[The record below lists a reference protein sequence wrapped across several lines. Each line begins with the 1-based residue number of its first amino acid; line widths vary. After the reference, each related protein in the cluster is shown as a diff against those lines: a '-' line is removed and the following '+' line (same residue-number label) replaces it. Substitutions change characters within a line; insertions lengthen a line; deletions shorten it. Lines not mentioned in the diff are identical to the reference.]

1 MRFVRVFL
9 LLGIIFI
16 QSIADSII
24 DTSSTLESPNQT
36 PQIPIVNGF
45 KKLYSL
51 HADNFIFLESL
62 SPTHSNDANQTQDN
76 TILKNP
82 TISNKPKILLIMDDI
97 QNASQ
102 IKQIQSLPLK
112 IIPSIFPKTKYN
124 PKTPLIAQKNAFYM
138 IHLPLEAQNFE
149 QKELE
154 PIKVGTSKDNIYAII
169 AQIKQDFPNL
179 LYINNHTGSKFTQ
192 SEKDMLNLLSVFD
205 ELGLKFIDSVTT
217 PHPASEKI
225 SHQQKRLIMQ
235 RDIFLDNEI
244 STTHTKA
251 QLKLAIQKAQKK
263 GYIIAICHPHTS
275 TFKALKQMSD
285 ELNHALEFVTPKEL
299 ESYLSSQAITHY
311 TRERFYANAQ

>member
-1 MRFVRVFL
+1 MHFIKIFL

-16 QSIADSII
+16 QGFADSII
-24 DTSSTLESPNQT
+24 DTSTTSESTNQT
-36 PQIPIVNGF
+36 PQIPIINGF

-62 SPTHSNDANQTQDN
+62 SPTRSNHAHKIHQNN
-76 TILKNP
+76 T
-82 TISNKPKILLIMDDI
+82 SNKPKILLIMDDI
-97 QNASQ
+97 RNASQ
-102 IKQIQSLPLK
+102 IKRMQSLPLK

-124 PKTPLIAQKNAFYM
+124 PKTPSIAQKNAFYM

-149 QKELE
+149 QRELE
-154 PIKVGTSKDNIYAII
+154 PIKVGTSKDDIYTII

-179 LYINNHTGSKFTQ
+179 LYVNNHTGSKFTQ
-192 SEKDMLNLLSVFD
+192 SEKDMLNLLSVLD

-217 PHPASEKI
+217 SHPASEKI
-225 SHQQKRLIMQ
+225 SYQQKRLIMQ

-244 STTHTKA
+244 STTHTKT

-275 TFKALKQMSD
+275 TFKALKQMSN
-285 ELNHALEFVTPKEL
+285 ELNDALEFVTPKEL
-299 ESYLSSQAITHY
+299 ESYLSSQAITYY
-311 TRERFYANAQ
+311 TRERFYADAQ